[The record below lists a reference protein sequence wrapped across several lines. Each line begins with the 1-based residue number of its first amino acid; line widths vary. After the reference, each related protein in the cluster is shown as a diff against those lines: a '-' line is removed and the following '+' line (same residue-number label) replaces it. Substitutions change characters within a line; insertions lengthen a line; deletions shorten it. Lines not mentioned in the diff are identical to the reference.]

1 VEIQWFRDGD
11 QPCKRHAG
19 ISELNFN
26 DLRGTA
32 ATKFYVAG
40 IEQRIIAE
48 ILVWEEDHVAHAAAT
63 RELIA
68 AIDRAEKRTESAK
81 PAAKPF
87 TRNRPK

>member
-1 VEIQWFRDGD
+1 
-11 QPCKRHAG
+11 
-19 ISELNFN
+19 
-26 DLRGTA
+26 
-32 ATKFYVAG
+32 VAG

-48 ILVWEEDHVAHAAAT
+48 ILAWEEDHVARIIRRYVGRAAAT